1 MVNLIELVP
10 MGVYLTI
17 ALAISFLCSLLE
29 AVILS
34 VNHPYIEVLT
44 QERPKAGNRLKNLK
58 ENTDRSLAAILTLN
72 TFAHTI
78 GAAGVGAEVQR
89 VFGDY
94 WLTFASIILTLFIL
108 VFSEIIP
115 KSVGAAKWKRL
126 APVSGTIIHY
136 LIKLLFPLVWLLEHI
151 SKRIQPDGFQGE
163 VTREEMI
170 AAAELG
176 EDQGALEADETRVI
190 KNLLQLDNI
199 LAEDVMTPSTVMLTF
214 EKDQTVEE
222 VLKEHTPIRFSRIPV
237 IKEDL
242 DDVIGVV
249 LRSELLDAIS
259 NNNEHKRMAE
269 MVHPLHTVS
278 PEDSVGT
285 LFDRFIERRD
295 HIFLV
300 VDEYGST
307 QGLVTLEDAIETLL
321 GVEIVDESD
330 SVDDMR
336 ELARQQWD
344 QRRKSRARGLKAPPK
359 ASPPDPIP

>member
-1 MVNLIELVP
+1 MVALIDLVP
-10 MGVYLTI
+10 MGFYLTI

-34 VNHPYIEVLT
+34 VTHPYIEVLT
-44 QERPKAGNRLKNLK
+44 QERQKAGHRLKYLK

-94 WLTFASIILTLFIL
+94 WLTVASIILTLFIL

-115 KSVGAAKWKRL
+115 KSLGAAKWKRW
-126 APVSGTIIHY
+126 APVSANIIHY
-136 LIKLLFPLVWLLEHI
+136 LILILLPLVWMLERI
-151 SKRIQPDGFQGE
+151 SKKIQPGGFKSQ

-176 EDQGALEADETRVI
+176 EDQGSLEADETRVI

-199 LAEDVMTPSTVMLTF
+199 LAEDVMTPSTVMETF
-214 EKDQTVEE
+214 HKDQTVED
-222 VLKEHTPIRFSRIPV
+222 VLKENTPIRFSRIPV

-242 DDVIGVV
+242 DDIVGVV
-249 LRSELLDAIS
+249 YRSELLDAVSEDREDIS
-259 NNNEHKRMAE
+259 MEQML
-269 MVHPLHTVS
+269 HPLHTVS
-278 PEDSVGT
+278 PEDSVGS
-285 LFDRFIERRD
+285 LLDRFIERRD

-307 QGLVTLEDAIETLL
+307 QGIITLEDAIETLL

-336 ELARQQWD
+336 VLARQQWD
-344 QRRKSRARGLKAPPK
+344 DRRRSKGLKPRPPEPAK
-359 ASPPDPIP
+359 PDVPE

>member
-1 MVNLIELVP
+1 MVDLIELVP

-34 VNHPYIEVLT
+34 ITHPYIEVLT
-44 QERPKAGNRLKNLK
+44 NERPKAGHRLKRLK

-94 WLTFASIILTLFIL
+94 WLTLASIILTLLIL

-126 APVSGTIIHY
+126 APASGTIISG
-136 LIKLLFPLVWLLEHI
+136 LIKVLGPLVWVLERI

-199 LAEDVMTPSTVMLTF
+199 LAEDVMTPSTVLVTF
-214 EKDQTVEE
+214 QKDQTVEE

-237 IKEDL
+237 INEDL
-242 DDVIGVV
+242 DHVIGVV
-249 LRSELLDAIS
+249 LRSELLDAVS
-259 NNNEHKRMAE
+259 NDQEQTRMSQ
-269 MVHPLHTVS
+269 MVHPLHTVL

-285 LFDRFIERRD
+285 IFDRFIERRD

-307 QGLVTLEDAIETLL
+307 QGIITLEDAIETLL

-330 SVDDMR
+330 SVEDMR
-336 ELARQQWD
+336 ELARQQWE
-344 QRRKSRARGLKAPPK
+344 RRRQTRGYKPTVKEEPK
-359 ASPPDPIP
+359 PKN